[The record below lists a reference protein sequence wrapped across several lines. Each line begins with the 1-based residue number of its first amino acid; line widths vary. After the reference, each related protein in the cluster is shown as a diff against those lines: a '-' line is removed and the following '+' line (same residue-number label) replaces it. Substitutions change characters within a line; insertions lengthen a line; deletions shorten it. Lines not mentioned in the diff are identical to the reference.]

1 MSDISTLRVKNNL
14 LSSPVIDEIPKRMD
28 KIKKKNPFEK
38 QFFKFWGWF
47 LCFHSHPLVTILKL
61 RRILVMDVR
70 TVRHADGNCQKTVK
84 RHSSPFPSLLAHPI
98 GHFLVQCT
106 SFLQRR
112 G

>member
-1 MSDISTLRVKNNL
+1 
-14 LSSPVIDEIPKRMD
+14 
-28 KIKKKNPFEK
+28 
-38 QFFKFWGWF
+38 
-47 LCFHSHPLVTILKL
+47 
-61 RRILVMDVR
+61 MDVR